1 MSYLEFFGVL
11 TGLLAVGLSAFEY
24 ISNWVVGLVS
34 VVLMAMLFYQI
45 QLYPDLFLQVFYFI
59 TNLIGWWH
67 WAYPKK
73 QEENEQHE
81 LQVSKMKTSSYWY
94 LTIVI
99 GVTTCILGCFSQ
111 HLHTILP
118 QFFNQPSAYPFID
131 SFTTILSVFATFLLI
146 RKKIE
151 AWAIWIVVDVICTII
166 YYLREVKFLSL
177 EYLIFTIIAIFGLV
191 RWQRVLATKT
201 NAFSPIVKKT

>member
-1 MSYLEFFGVL
+1 MSYLEFFGVI

-24 ISNWVVGLVS
+24 IANWVVGLVS
-34 VVLMAMLFYQI
+34 VVLMGILFYQI

-67 WAYPKK
+67 WAHPKK
-73 QEENEQHE
+73 HEENQHQQ
-81 LQVSKMKTSSYWY
+81 LHVSKMKTSSYGY
-94 LTIVI
+94 MAIAI
-99 GVTTCILGCFSQ
+99 GVTTCILGFFSN
-111 HLHTILP
+111 HLHIILP
-118 QFFNQPSAYPFID
+118 QLFSQPSSYPYID

-166 YYLREVKFLSL
+166 YYLKEVKFLSL
-177 EYLIFTIIAIFGLV
+177 EYLIFTIIAIFGFI
-191 RWQRVLATKT
+191 RWQKILATKT
-201 NAFSPIVKKT
+201 NTFSPFTK